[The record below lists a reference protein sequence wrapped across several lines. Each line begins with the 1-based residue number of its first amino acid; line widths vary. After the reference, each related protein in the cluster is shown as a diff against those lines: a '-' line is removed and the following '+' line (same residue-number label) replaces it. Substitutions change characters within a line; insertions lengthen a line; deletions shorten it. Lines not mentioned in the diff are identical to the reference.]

1 MTDVV
6 LRARGLRTRRGATEI
21 LRGVDLDVSRGEVLA
36 VVGPSGGGKTTL
48 LRGLNY
54 LTPFDAGE
62 VQVAGQRLRPGMCER
77 ADAATLRAVRLRVG
91 MVFQSFHLF
100 PHLTALDN
108 VAEAPRRVLGRSR
121 AEAHDL
127 ARTLLRRVGLEDR
140 ADALPH
146 ALSGGQQ
153 QRVAIARALAMEPV
167 ALLLD
172 EPTSALD
179 PRMTGE
185 ILSVVRALAVS
196 GQTMVVVT
204 HEIAFARQVA
214 ERVAVLV
221 DGRIVEEGAV
231 ADVLEHPQHAETK
244 AFLAREEDGS

>member
-6 LRARGLRTRRGATEI
+6 LRARGLRTRRGEHEI
-21 LRGVDLDVSRGEVLA
+21 LRGVDLDVARGEVLA
-36 VVGPSGGGKTTL
+36 VVGPSGSGKTTL

-54 LTPFDAGE
+54 LTPFDVGEVDVAGE
-62 VQVAGQRLRPGMCER
+62 RLRPGMCER
-77 ADAATLRAVRLRVG
+77 ADAAALRAVRLRVG

-108 VAEAPRRVLGRSR
+108 VAEAPRRVLGLSR
-121 AEAHDL
+121 AAAHER
-127 ARTLLRRVGLEDR
+127 AWTLLRRVGLEDR

-153 QRVAIARALAMEPV
+153 QRVAIARALVMEPV

-179 PRMTGE
+179 PRTTGE
-185 ILSVVRALAVS
+185 ILAVVRGLAAA

-214 ERVAVLV
+214 GRVAVLV
-221 DGRIVEEGAV
+221 DGRIIEEGPV
-231 ADVLEHPQHAETK
+231 AEVLETPRSAETR
-244 AFLAREEDGS
+244 AFLAREERG

>member
-6 LRARGLRTRRGATEI
+6 LRARGLRTRRGTTEI
-21 LRGVDLDVSRGEVLA
+21 LRGVDLDVGRGEVLA

-48 LRGLNY
+48 LRSLNY

-62 VQVAGQRLRPGMCER
+62 VEVAGQRLRPGMCER

-100 PHLTALDN
+100 PHLTAIDN
-108 VAEAPRRVLGRSR
+108 VAEAPRRVLGLSR
-121 AEAHDL
+121 AGAHEL
-127 ARTLLRRVGLEDR
+127 ARTLLSRVGMEDR

-185 ILSVVRALAVS
+185 ILAVVRALAVS

-204 HEIAFARQVA
+204 HEIAFARQLAV
-214 ERVAVLV
+214 RVAVLV

-244 AFLAREEDGS
+244 AFLARGGRE